1 MTGGER
7 SGMGP
12 ASAADAGAAAAGPE
26 ATGAPAASLRD
37 RALRGVLWTTGGFG
51 AGQLIRL
58 GSNLVITRLLFPE
71 AFGLMA
77 IVNAFLA
84 GLAMFS
90 DLGLAPSIVQSSRG
104 DDPKFLDTAW
114 SLQIVRGIGL
124 WILACALAWPV
135 AAFYEQSALLAL
147 LPAAGISVLISGFNS
162 TSLLRLRRHLAVA
175 KLTLVQLAGQVSAVA
190 VMLGWAL
197 IHPTVW
203 ALVAGGVAS
212 SSVKLVLS
220 HAVVAIRRDRLS
232 WDRGAARDLFQFGKW
247 IFASTILAFLVG
259 QSDRLIFGKVAPLAM
274 LGVYSIAQ
282 ILANLPSGIA
292 HRIANT
298 VVFPAF
304 SRKGESAGDF
314 ASAYHRSRRSLVALG
329 GLAVAALAASGPP
342 LIETLYD
349 PRYVEAG
356 WILQLLAI
364 EAWIRILEVPTGSAL
379 LALGLPRWLAI
390 GNALKLAGMLTLIP
404 LGYWLYGFP
413 GAIGGLVAT
422 EALRYAACAMGVRRQ
437 GLPAAANDLLAT
449 LLLVAAAGCGW
460 YASLS
465 VGASGGGRI
474 ERLAAAVLVASLAWL
489 PIAGFMMRR
498 EGPRLVSDL
507 RSMLR

>member
-1 MTGGER
+1 MTGEEQTGLEA
-7 SGMGP
+7 
-12 ASAADAGAAAAGPE
+12 ASAAGAAAAVPGDM
-26 ATGAPAASLRD
+26 AGAARSLRD
-37 RALRGVLWTTGGFG
+37 RALRGVVWTMGGFG

-77 IVNAFLA
+77 IVNAFLT

-114 SLQIVRGIGL
+114 SLQIARGIAL
-124 WILACALAWPV
+124 WILACAIAWPA
-135 AAFYEQSALLAL
+135 AAFYDQSALMTL
-147 LPAAGISVLISGFNS
+147 LPAAGISVVITGLNS

-175 KLTLVQLAGQVSAVA
+175 KITLVQLAGQVSAVA
-190 VMLGWAL
+190 VMLSWAL

-203 ALVAGGVAS
+203 ALVAGGLAS
-212 SSVKLVLS
+212 ASVKLVLS
-220 HAVVAIRRDRLS
+220 HTVVALRRDRLR
-232 WDRGAARDLFQFGKW
+232 WDRGAAHDLFHFGKW
-247 IFASTILAFLVG
+247 IFASTVLAFLVG
-259 QSDRLIFGKVAPLAM
+259 QSDRLIFGKVAPIAM

-282 ILANLPSGIA
+282 IFAGLPSGIA

-304 SRKGESAGDF
+304 SRKGESGEGF
-314 ASAYHRSRRSLVALG
+314 RSAYLRARRPLLAVGGLVTASLV
-329 GLAVAALAASGPP
+329 ASGPP

-356 WILQLLAI
+356 WILQLLAM

-379 LALGLPRWLAI
+379 LALGLPRWLAM
-390 GNALKLAGMLTLIP
+390 GNAFKLGGMLTLLP
-404 LGYWLYGFP
+404 LGYWLHGFP
-413 GAIGGLVAT
+413 GAIAGLVTT

-437 GLPAAANDLLAT
+437 GLPAAAADLVVT
-449 LLLVAAAGCGW
+449 LLLAVAAGCGW
-460 YASLS
+460 FASLAIE
-465 VGASGGGRI
+465 GSGGGSVQRV
-474 ERLAAAVLVASLAWL
+474 AGAVLVASLAWL
-489 PIAGFMMRR
+489 PVAGFLMRR
-498 EGPRLVSDL
+498 EGPRLLADL
-507 RSMLR
+507 RSALR